1 MRRRKNLLRKF
12 KNAGAFLN
20 IASTKSYRLK
30 NNLSRTLLCALSTSG
45 TFAVINFCDVVLNSD
60 CICFTDTSTHL
71 TTDTSCGAYFFY
83 CFTKFFGAAL
93 YFMRSCIW
101 EQARLKIS
109 DKLPHIYRR
118 QHIFL
123 YQLQQRH

>member
-20 IASTKSYRLK
+20 LASTKLYRLK

-60 CICFTDTSTHL
+60 RICFTDTSYNRYIL
-71 TTDTSCGAYFFY
+71 RSILLLL
-83 CFTKFFGAAL
+83 L
-93 YFMRSCIW
+93 YQILWSCIVLYEELHM

>member
-20 IASTKSYRLK
+20 LASTKSYRLK

-60 CICFTDTSTHL
+60 RICFTDTSTHL
-71 TTDTSCGAYFFY
+71 TTDTSCGAYFLL
-83 CFTKFFGAAL
+83 L
-93 YFMRSCIW
+93 YQILWSCIVLYEELHM